1 MQNWSNKILDI
12 IMMVPLVLVVMFV
25 IIADTIKNIVEL
37 LPFACF
43 ILCPSFIIGSL
54 WHPFAGIVWFGYIT
68 ICFVKAVIVLQDQ
81 YKCL

>member
-1 MQNWSNKILDI
+1 MQKWLSKILDI
-12 IMMVPLVLVVMFV
+12 IMMVPLVFVIMFV
-25 IIADTIKNIVEL
+25 VIADTIKNIVEL

-43 ILCPSFIIGSL
+43 ILCPSFIIGSF
-54 WHPFAGIVWFGYIT
+54 WNPFAAIIWFGYVG

>member
-1 MQNWSNKILDI
+1 MI
-12 IMMVPLVLVVMFV
+12 PLVFIVIFV
-25 IIADTIKNIVEL
+25 IIAYTIKNIVEL

-54 WHPFAGIVWFGYIT
+54 WHPFVAITWFGYVG
-68 ICFVKAVIVLQDQ
+68 ICFGNSIAVLQGQ

>member
-1 MQNWSNKILDI
+1 MQKWTSKIVDI
-12 IMMVPLVLVVMFV
+12 FTMIPLVFIVIFVVITV
-25 IIADTIKNIVEL
+25 TIKNIVEL

-54 WHPFAGIVWFGYIT
+54 WHPFVTITWFGYVG
-68 ICFVKAVIVLQDQ
+68 ICFGKAITVLQDQ